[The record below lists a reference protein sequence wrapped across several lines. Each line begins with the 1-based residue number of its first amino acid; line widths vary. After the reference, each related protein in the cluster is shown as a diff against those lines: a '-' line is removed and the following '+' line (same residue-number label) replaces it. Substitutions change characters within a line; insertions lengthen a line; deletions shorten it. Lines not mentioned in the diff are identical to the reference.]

1 MIRLSKA
8 LAIKDMSN
16 PFHLHN
22 SDHLGLILVSHHL
35 TRSNYNT
42 WSKAMAV
49 TLTTKNK
56 IGFVDG
62 TIPCVAPID
71 FLFNAWNHCNN
82 MVTSWILNS
91 ILKDIVDSL
100 MYIATTTKI

>member
-1 MIRLSKA
+1 
-8 LAIKDMSN
+8 
-16 PFHLHN
+16 
-22 SDHLGLILVSHHL
+22 
-35 TRSNYNT
+35 
-42 WSKAMAV
+42 MAV

-100 MYIATTTKI
+100 MYIATTTKIQTELHDCFQQSNAPQVF

>member
-1 MIRLSKA
+1 
-8 LAIKDMSN
+8 
-16 PFHLHN
+16 
-22 SDHLGLILVSHHL
+22 
-35 TRSNYNT
+35 
-42 WSKAMAV
+42 MAV